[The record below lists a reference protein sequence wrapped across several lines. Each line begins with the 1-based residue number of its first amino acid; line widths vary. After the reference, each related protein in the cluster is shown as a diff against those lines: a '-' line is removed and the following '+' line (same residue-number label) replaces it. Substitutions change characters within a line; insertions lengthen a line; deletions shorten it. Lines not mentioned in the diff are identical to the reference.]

1 MSVLV
6 GKKAPS
12 FSAKAVIN
20 GSQIVSDFSLDQYL
34 GKKHV
39 VFFFYPKDFTFV
51 CPTELFAFQEALGE
65 FESRNVAVVA
75 CSTDTEQSH
84 WGWLNMAKNKGGI
97 EGVTYPI
104 VADTTKTISDA
115 FDVLTGEYDYDEN
128 GKLIASGE
136 MIAYRGL
143 FLIDKDGIVQHQI
156 VNNLPLGRN
165 VDEAI
170 RMVDA
175 LQFHE
180 ENGEVCPANWHKG
193 SEALVGSHEGV
204 AEYLAAL

>member
-20 GSQIVSDFSLDQYL
+20 GSKIVSDFSLDQYL

-51 CPTELFAFQEALGE
+51 CPTELFAFQAALSE

-115 FDVLTGEYDYDEN
+115 FDVLTGEYDYDDN

-193 SEALVGSHEGV
+193 SEALVDSHEGV